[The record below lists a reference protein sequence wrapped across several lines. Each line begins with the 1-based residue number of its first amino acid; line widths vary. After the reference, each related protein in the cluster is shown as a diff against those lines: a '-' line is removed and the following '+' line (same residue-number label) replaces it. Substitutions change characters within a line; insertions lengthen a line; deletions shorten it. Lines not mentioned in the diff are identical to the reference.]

1 MSDKA
6 KELAEYQGSI
16 AAAITAYGDAAMRFA
31 EGHSTLKEHE
41 LIPARRHLEKL
52 IDATVPLGM
61 YERVRRERDFAAA
74 ELTRLAEENAAL
86 KRRYTWAANE
96 LLACDYGDN
105 DAPGEQVG
113 WHVYGWRHRK
123 DGVDRRIYGP
133 SIDAAID
140 AALGAKDKGE

>member
-1 MSDKA
+1 MKA
-6 KELAEYQGSI
+6 PTVAENVANLRHNVEVAHVQGRSSI
-16 AAAITAYGDAAMRFA
+16 MLECHAAEWI
-31 EGHSTLKEHE
+31 
-41 LIPARRHLEKL
+41 
-52 IDATVPLGM
+52 
-61 YERVRRERDFAAA
+61 AA